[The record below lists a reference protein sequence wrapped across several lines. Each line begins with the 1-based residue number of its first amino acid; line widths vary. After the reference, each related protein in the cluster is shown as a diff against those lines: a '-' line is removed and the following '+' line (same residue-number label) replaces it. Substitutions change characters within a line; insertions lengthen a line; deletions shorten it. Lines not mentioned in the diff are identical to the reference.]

1 MPLSLELLR
10 QVVLEQAQFG
20 MPSDFVAREVMPRLT
35 SMMATPSIVII
46 MGVRRCGKSTILQ
59 WLRQQSAERDYYFNF
74 DDDRLVDFRLEDFQ
88 TLYELLIE
96 MWGKQTTFFFDE
108 IQLIPG
114 WERFVRRLHDYGNK
128 VYITGSNAIMFSRE
142 LGTRLTGR
150 YLSVTMFPFG
160 FKEYVQYKSSDQP
173 ITYNPTSEIKAQY
186 RRLLSQFLTE
196 GGFPEY
202 VKYLAPDYLHTLFEN
217 IVYKDVIVRYKLP
230 NERVVRLLLN
240 FLASN
245 IAKSITFN
253 ALRKLLGLSNSNTVA
268 EYCHYFQNSFLCFMI
283 NKYSP
288 SLKQQYGYAKK
299 IYWVDLALAQK
310 IGFRMSEDRG
320 RMLENLV
327 YLELLRRDKEVYF
340 YQENKEC
347 DFIIKSQ
354 HHIVEAIQV
363 SLSLENPETKQ
374 REIAGLIAALQ
385 TFHLDRGIILTENES
400 DLFQHQENDQ
410 LFTIEVIPVWLWLE
424 NT

>member
-1 MPLSLELLR
+1 MPLPTELLR
-10 QVVLEQAQFG
+10 QVILEQAQFG
-20 MPSDFVAREVMPRLT
+20 MPKDFVAREVMPKLT
-35 SMMATPSIVII
+35 SMMATPFIIII
-46 MGVRRCGKSTILQ
+46 MGVRRCGKSTILH
-59 WLRQQSAERDYYFNF
+59 WLRQQSPEKNYYFNF
-74 DDDRLVDFRLEDFQ
+74 DDDRLANFTLADFQ

-108 IQLIPG
+108 IQLIPE

-128 VYITGSNAIMFSRE
+128 IYITGSNAIMFSRE

-150 YLSVTMFPFG
+150 YLSVTMYPYG
-160 FKEYVQYKSSDQP
+160 FKEYVQYKSHDQLVA
-173 ITYNPTSEIKAQY
+173 YQPTSEIKAHY

-217 IVYKDVIVRYKLP
+217 IVYKDIIVRYKLP
-230 NERVVRLLLN
+230 NERIVRLLLY

-245 IAKSITFN
+245 IAKNITFN

-268 EYCHYFQNSFLCFMI
+268 EYCHYFQNSFLCFMVS
-283 NKYSP
+283 KYSP
-288 SLKQQYGYAKK
+288 ALKKQYGYAKK

-327 YLELLRRDKEVYF
+327 YLELLRRDEEIYF
-340 YQENKEC
+340 YQETKEC
-347 DFIIKSQ
+347 DFIIKSR
-354 HHIVEAIQV
+354 HHIVAAIQV
-363 SLSLENPETKQ
+363 TLSLQTPETKQ
-374 REIAGLIAALQ
+374 REIAGLVEALQ
-385 TFHLDRGIILTENES
+385 AFHLDRGIIITENES
-400 DLFQHQENDQ
+400 DLLQHQEGDKIFN
-410 LFTIEVIPVWLWLE
+410 IEVVPIWQWL
-424 NT
+424 